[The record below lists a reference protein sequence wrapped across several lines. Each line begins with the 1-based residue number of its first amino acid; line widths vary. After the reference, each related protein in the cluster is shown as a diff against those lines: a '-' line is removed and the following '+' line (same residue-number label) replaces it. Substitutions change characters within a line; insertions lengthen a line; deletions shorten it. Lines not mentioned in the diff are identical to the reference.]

1 MRFRNVLL
9 VLFPILLTLAL
20 FFTDVDKGATTAIWF
35 LGMGTGVIAVALAHL
50 SRKGLFD
57 YIDMQEYAKKASE
70 TPLGSAIVFL
80 GVCVVLY
87 GLLGLFTR
95 SAHAMV

>member
-9 VLFPILLTLAL
+9 VVFPILLAAAL
-20 FFTDVDKGATTAIWF
+20 FFTDVDKGVTTATWF
-35 LGMGTGVIAVALAHL
+35 LGLGTYVLAVAMAHI

-80 GVCVVLY
+80 GVCVVLV
-87 GLLGLFTR
+87 GLLGVFGRAFT
-95 SAHAMV
+95 